1 MECGELSVNIKNGPV
16 EKLLLYADSLGLP
29 MTLQVC
35 FISSYPQFD
44 QLFFMHTVPIGV
56 KTDFY
61 GFGPSTQ
68 PILIHNVNCSGNE
81 RNISECIHSEI
92 NDVGA
97 CLHGDDTGVIC
108 EGNTSNL
115 KEPLTQYF

>member
-1 MECGELSVNIKNGPV
+1 MECGELSVNIQNGLV

-29 MTLQVC
+29 MTLQVS
-35 FISSYPQFD
+35 FTSSYPQLD

-81 RNISECIHSEI
+81 RNISECMHSEV
-92 NDVGA
+92 NDVDV
-97 CLHGDDTGVIC
+97 CVHHDDAGVIC
-108 EGNTSNL
+108 EGNR
-115 KEPLTQYF
+115 